1 MRIIFSL
8 IFSFS
13 LLIDSAFAVPELPN
27 PNNFINA
34 GLNAEIS
41 TSKLIDKM
49 DESLGGGLVGILKL
63 LYSVGLVVGLG
74 VFIYFGILLLITS
87 PQRKAQLKA
96 SLAPYFVGLLLFAA
110 GVPIAVL
117 IIEILIS
124 FF

>member
-1 MRIIFSL
+1 MRITFSL

-13 LLIDSAFAVPELPN
+13 LLIDSAFAFELPN